1 MKTQSESD
9 RQDDIELELSGWW
22 ALGAFGVFVAG
33 GAFLIAR
40 AQGPEAV
47 ATLMQASL
55 MLVFF
60 VGGILL
66 GLLCMQALGASQR
79 WDLSEEFDSENETV
93 SLQPTVT
100 QTSQKR
106 TARSRTAG
114 SKTAAENDDEIDP
127 FLEILK
133 RNHPTQ
139 RAA

>member
-1 MKTQSESD
+1 MKTQSESN

-22 ALGAFGVFVAG
+22 AMGAFGVFVAG

-40 AQGPEAV
+40 AQGPDAV
-47 ATLMQASL
+47 VTLMQVSL
-55 MLVFF
+55 MIVFF

-79 WDLSEEFDSENETV
+79 WNLSEEFDSANETV
-93 SLQPTVT
+93 PLKPTVA
-100 QTSQKR
+100 QTSKIQ
-106 TARSRTAG
+106 TAG
-114 SKTAAENDDEIDP
+114 STSAVEADDEIDP

-133 RNHPTQ
+133 RNHPGK